1 MENKQI
7 LNVEEQKFPEIP
19 VGNAWLGDPNTVI
32 TVGTINVDEL
42 SESIRESLAN
52 NNLCSPN
59 D

>member
-1 MENKQI
+1 MENKQM
-7 LNVEEQKFPEIP
+7 LNAEEQKFAEIP
-19 VGNAWLGDPNTVI
+19 VGNAWLGTNTVI
-32 TVGTINVDEL
+32 ITGKININEL

>member
-7 LNVEEQKFPEIP
+7 LNAEEQKFPEIP
-19 VGNAWLGDPNTVI
+19 VGNAWLGTDTVI
-32 TVGTINVDEL
+32 TAGTINVNEL